1 MTINV
6 HPKGTPRR
14 LDVEFRNIAG
24 TLANPDVVKFR
35 VTTPGGVTTEYAVPP
50 VVQESTGKYYYDATI
65 SEAGKWVYTGIGT
78 GTVDAKVTHVFFVEP
93 TDFTVVA

>member
-1 MTINV
+1 MTVNV

-24 TLANPDVVKFR
+24 SLADPDVVKIR

-50 VVQESTGKYYYDATI
+50 VVRVSTGLYYYDATVN
-65 SEAGKWVYTGIGT
+65 EAGKWVYKGIGT
-78 GTVDAKVTHVFFVEP
+78 GTVDAAATHVFFTEP
-93 TDFTVVA
+93 TDFTVA